1 MKTFLIEKKF
11 IYLLLFFSLVQI
23 GLFNHEIWRDEGQV
37 LNIAIELS
45 FFEILKISRI
55 EGFFPIHQFTVKIFY
70 LITNDKVLSLKLFNS
85 LFFLI
90 FLIVLEKSKKI
101 PFLILIFLLCSHP
114 ILTNYSIIGRHYLA
128 LLPSIFYL
136 TFYENKSKA
145 YENLN
150 ISFLILTG
158 IFGIIISASY
168 VLVNFRRY
176 YLYFLNI
183 KNNKYLILVFFS
195 SLISLFFVLPFV
207 DRDWNTFILRDF
219 EELIKLVFS
228 IIYSINHLHPI
239 DRIDSIWHEQQ
250 AFYKYNYFI
259 VLYNT
264 IYFTVICSFLLFNKK
279 ISELIFL
286 FLISSFLTLFFLIV
300 ALNGYRHY
308 FFITIILNFTL
319 IKVFFGYNIERSF
332 SKNKFNFFVFLIFSI
347 TLFVNSIFSISYFYK
362 DIKYNFSNGILVAD
376 YIQKNKI
383 DCSDVVSFP
392 SPQSASWS
400 PYIEGDCKPYQVRYD
415 LYSGFHH
422 LKYNNLPGEHDD
434 FEKQLIPF
442 IKMNKKK
449 YFVIACKHGQLKD
462 IKNKPCKKEIN
473 FLIKND
479 LAKEQNII
487 KFLTKTLNGYR
498 EKFFILNYD

>member
-1 MKTFLIEKKF
+1 MKNFLLEKKS

-55 EGFFPIHQFTVKIFY
+55 EGFLPIHQFVVKIFY
-70 LITNDKVLSLKLFNS
+70 LITNDKILSLKLYNS

-90 FLIVLEKSKKI
+90 FLIVLKNSNKI
-101 PFLILIFLLCSHP
+101 PVLMLIFLLCSHP

-158 IFGIIISASY
+158 IFGIIISACY
-168 VLVNFRRY
+168 ILVNFKRY
-176 YLYFLNI
+176 YFYFLNL

-195 SLISLFFVLPFV
+195 LLISLFFVLPFV
-207 DRDWNTFILRDF
+207 DRDWNSFVLRDF
-219 EELIKLVFS
+219 EESIKLIYS

-239 DRIDSIWHEQQ
+239 DRIDSIYHEQQ
-250 AFYKYNYFI
+250 VYYKYNYII

-264 IYFTVICSFLLFNKK
+264 IYLSVICGFLIFNKK
-279 ISELIFL
+279 FSEFIFL
-286 FLISSFLTLFFLIV
+286 FLIGSSLILFFLII
-300 ALNGYRHY
+300 ALSGYRHY
-308 FFITIILNFTL
+308 FFIAVILNFIL
-319 IKVFFGYNIERSF
+319 IKVFFGDNIERSF
-332 SKNKFNFFVFLIFSI
+332 LKNKFNFFVFLFFCI

-362 DIKYNFSNGILVAD
+362 EIKYNFSNGILVAD
-376 YIQKNKI
+376 YLQKNKI
-383 DCSDVVSFP
+383 NCSDVVSFP
-392 SPQSASWS
+392 SPQAASWS
-400 PYIEGDCKPYQVRYD
+400 PYIEGDCKPYQIRYN

-422 LKYNNLPGEHDD
+422 LKYNLLPGEHDD

-449 YFVIACKHGQLKD
+449 YFVIACKYGQLKD
-462 IKNKPCKKEIN
+462 INNKPCEKEIN

-479 LAKEQNII
+479 LAKEQNIT
-487 KFLTKTLNGYR
+487 KFITNTLNGYR